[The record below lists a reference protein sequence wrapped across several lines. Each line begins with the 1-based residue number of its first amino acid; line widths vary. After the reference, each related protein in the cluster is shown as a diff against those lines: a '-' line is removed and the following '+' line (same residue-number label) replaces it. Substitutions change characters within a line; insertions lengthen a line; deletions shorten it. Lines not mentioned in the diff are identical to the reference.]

1 MFFVGRKNEIRLVI
15 KTLERNASIIITG
28 KYGIGRTALAKHIAD
43 IARDRWHFVMAD
55 FSRIASKACFDIFD
69 QLFSSTQ
76 AHKKQRHLH
85 YKPMRFRIA
94 NSTVNDTRK
103 PVIVLD
109 NIEKLPPRRLDFIRY
124 IAAEEHFQ
132 FVAITE
138 SFLPQAD
145 FMKLRTVLM
154 PSITINLGRLGHAS
168 TMEFFRHFAP
178 RCGWT
183 ESRIK
188 SLSEITNGYPLM
200 MVDAVVRGC
209 VRKQHMSR

>member
-1 MFFVGRKNEIRLVI
+1 MFFVGRKNEIRLAI
-15 KTLERNASIIITG
+15 KTLERNANIIITG
-28 KYGIGRTALAKHIAD
+28 KYGMGRTALARQIAD
-43 IARDRWHFVMAD
+43 IARDRWHFVKTD
-55 FSRIASKACFDIFD
+55 FSRIASRACLDIFD
-69 QLFSSTQ
+69 QLFSLTQ
-76 AHKKQRHLH
+76 AHKKQHHLH

-94 NSTVNDTRK
+94 NSTLHTAKK

-138 SFLPQAD
+138 SFLPPTD
-145 FMKLRTVLM
+145 FIKLRTILM

-168 TMEFFRHFAP
+168 ALEFFRYFAP

-183 ESRIK
+183 KERIK

-200 MVDAVVRGC
+200 MMGAVKQAC
-209 VRKQHMSR
+209 SRKSILL

>member
-1 MFFVGRKNEIRLVI
+1 MFFVGRKKEIRLAV

-28 KYGIGRTALAKHIAD
+28 KYGIGRTALAKHIAE
-43 IARDRWHFVMAD
+43 IARDRWHFVMTD
-55 FSRIASKACFDIFD
+55 FSRIPSKACFDIFD
-69 QLFSSTQ
+69 QLFSTQ
-76 AHKKQRHLH
+76 AHKKKHHPH

-94 NSTVNDTRK
+94 NSTVDDTRK

-138 SFLPQAD
+138 SLLPQAD
-145 FMKLRTVLM
+145 FMKLRTILS
-154 PSITINLGRLGHAS
+154 PSITINLGRLGHAG
-168 TMEFFRHFAP
+168 TLEFFRHFAP

-183 ESRIK
+183 EGRIK

-200 MVDAVVRGC
+200 MVDAVVRNR
-209 VRKQHMSR
+209 VLKQHMSR

>member
-1 MFFVGRKNEIRLVI
+1 MFFVGRKKEIRLAL

-28 KYGIGRTALAKHIAD
+28 KHGIGRTALARHIAD
-43 IARDRWHFVMAD
+43 IARDRWHFVMTD
-55 FSRIASKACFDIFD
+55 FSRIPSKACFDIFD
-69 QLFSSTQ
+69 QLFLLTQ

-94 NSTVNDTRK
+94 NSTVYDTRK

-145 FMKLRTVLM
+145 FMKLRTILS
-154 PSITINLGRLGHAS
+154 PSTTINLGRLGHAG
-168 TMEFFRHFAP
+168 TLEFFRHFAP

-183 ESRIK
+183 EERIK
-188 SLSEITNGYPLM
+188 SLSEITRGYPLM
-200 MVDAVVRGC
+200 MMDAVVRGR
-209 VRKQHMSR
+209 VLKRHLSR